1 MSTKIQTYDLALE
14 SVHQDGD
21 TYRLSSSPAIRF
33 HADEGRVTVEG
44 YGSLELK
51 EEYGATHLVASNSG
65 GRRVLQSTGDARRAE
80 AMKNVRKRIR
90 ALLSHAG
97 ADFMEFRA

>member
-1 MSTKIQTYDLALE
+1 
-14 SVHQDGD
+14 
-21 TYRLSSSPAIRF
+21 
-33 HADEGRVTVEG
+33 VEG

-51 EEYGATHLVASNSG
+51 EEYGTASLVASNSG

-80 AMKNVRKRIR
+80 AMRKVRKRIR

-97 ADFMEFRA
+97 TDFIGFKP